1 MEKTVEGDALAE
13 TAIHNAGGG
22 FFTAIIDNEHYYD
35 EDLNRQTF
43 EDGKLY
49 FPSILVKVLGIQQD
63 IAGESI
69 LYQVE
74 GNPRFIHY
82 KNMSF
87 ALSQLRSTGI
97 DAIEDL
103 SDPIRCVAQ
112 YNSFL
117 DLPSWMGVETLVIQ
131 LHKQKEQKKVELDD
145 IVMEEGCQLKK
156 NIFVETLI
164 TTLVL
169 SLQSI
174 FIIPIIM
181 EHSIWVKIGYFVP
194 AFCILTRFIGS
205 SIRRFLRYKTYER
218 QFKERKVDKINKRKK

>member
-1 MEKTVEGDALAE
+1 MEKTVESDALAE

-22 FFTAIIDNEHYYD
+22 FFTSIIDDEHYYD

-49 FPSILVKVLGIQQD
+49 FPSILVKVLGIQSD

-69 LYQVE
+69 LYQAE
-74 GNPRFIHY
+74 GHPRFIHY

-87 ALSQLRSTGI
+87 VLSQLSGSTEEVDI
-97 DAIEDL
+97 
-103 SDPIRCVAQ
+103 SDPIHCVAQ

-117 DLPSWMGVETLVIQ
+117 DLPSWMGVETLVTQ
-131 LHKQKEQKKVELDD
+131 LHKQKEQKKVALDD

-156 NIFVETLI
+156 RIFVETLI

-169 SLQSI
+169 SLQSLL
-174 FIIPIIM
+174 IIPIIM
-181 EHSIWVKIGYFVP
+181 EHSIFVKIGYFVP
-194 AFCILTRFIGS
+194 AFFILTRFIGS

-218 QFKERKVDKINKRKK
+218 QFKEHQINRKRKK